1 MKHSYEISNKTDNV
15 YIIGY
20 IKPVSWYANT
30 TRSNVNKLIYSV
42 I

>member
-1 MKHSYEISNKTDNV
+1 MKHSYVISNKTDNA
-15 YIIGY
+15 YIISY
-20 IKPVSWYANT
+20 IEPVSWHTNT